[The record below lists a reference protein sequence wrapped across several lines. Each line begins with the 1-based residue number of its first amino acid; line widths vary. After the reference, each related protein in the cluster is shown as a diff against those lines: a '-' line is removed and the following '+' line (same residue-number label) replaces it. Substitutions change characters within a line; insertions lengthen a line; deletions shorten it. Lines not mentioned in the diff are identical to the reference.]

1 MSRRAWALILT
12 LIVGGVVL
20 QIPAHSGMEMPDDA
34 DADAATDA
42 RSDIPS
48 DVEPGTKRVDLE
60 VTGMT

>member
-1 MSRRAWALILT
+1 MSRRTWAVVVA

-20 QIPAHSGMEMPDDA
+20 QIPAHSDKDMRESEPLE
-34 DADAATDA
+34 AA
-42 RSDIPS
+42 I